1 MRGLY
6 IAAHHDPAL
15 LRALAECGYK
25 ITAIVPAETSWALT
39 EDAGYLAIIHDSNAV
54 GVDPI
59 VECADL
65 KADSCML
72 LAVLPA
78 DALDARRVALLRAG
92 ADACLRRP
100 ISFVELEAILQAFH
114 RRGSQAVQAAPL
126 LNGGG
131 GSNAETAAL
140 LIDRS
145 AHRASYLDQ
154 SIALSPQQFRLL
166 RALAD
171 MAGRP
176 LDRVSIWKQVWSEAV
191 ELNPKAIDIAVSRLR
206 NKLTACSVEII
217 GVRGAGYRL
226 DGRFRIR

>member
-114 RRGSQAVQAAPL
+114 RRGSQAVQAA
-126 LNGGG
+126 
-131 GSNAETAAL
+131 AL